1 MFCLL
6 LTAYGLQIII
16 IHCLIIEIPT
26 ETEVQTCRT
35 GGVIRSPEVAI
46 RTGVE
51 VVVLYVEPDF
61 LQVEVGIDTDDWKVS
76 YLDYMVRI
84 LVAEHAESRRVSGGV
99 VFGEV
104 FQIDS
109 ELCVQHLGY
118 AEVKIEIV
126 VCGQYG

>member
-6 LTAYGLQIII
+6 LTAYGLQIN

-84 LVAEHAESRRVSGGV
+84 LVAEHAESRRVSGCV

-104 FQIDS
+104 FQIYS
-109 ELCVQHLGY
+109 ELSVQHLGY

-126 VCGQYG
+126 VCGHYR